1 MFTSF
6 SAALTALAANEV
18 GVDAVGTNLANLNT
32 TGYKASVVSFYDL
45 VAQSLGLGSGSSVG
59 LGTGKPTV
67 VHQFTQGSIQTTNG
81 ALDGAIQGDGFFV
94 VRDPSSGATEYT
106 RAGNFQVDANG
117 NLVTATGEKVQGWT
131 QTNGVLDTN
140 GSIADIVIPAGTL
153 RAPTA
158 TANTSIDVNL
168 DASATVGAASGSFST
183 PVQVVD
189 SLGNTHVLTFTFT
202 KTAANTWTY
211 AASIPGDDVKTG
223 TAGTPFPIASAA
235 GTLTF
240 DTNGILT
247 DPPAA
252 TGVVPVKVAGMADGA
267 SDLDISWSL
276 YNADLAA
283 RVTQFASPTA
293 VSTESQDGVAAA
305 QLTHVSLSSGG
316 QILAQFSN
324 GQQAAVAQLALA
336 SIRNPESLTAV
347 GNNNFQL
354 SAETATPAI
363 GTANTGGRGNVLS
376 GALESSTVDIAHEFT
391 NLIVFQRGYE
401 AAARVITTTDQL
413 TQDTINLKQQ

>member
-140 GSIADIVIPAGTL
+140 GSISDIVIPAGTL
-153 RAPTA
+153 RAPAA
-158 TANTSIDVNL
+158 TAAIR
-168 DASATVGAASGSFST
+168 
-183 PVQVVD
+183 
-189 SLGNTHVLTFTFT
+189 
-202 KTAANTWTY
+202 
-211 AASIPGDDVKTG
+211 PGWEWKC
-223 TAGTPFPIASAA
+223 
-235 GTLTF
+235 
-240 DTNGILT
+240 
-247 DPPAA
+247 
-252 TGVVPVKVAGMADGA
+252 
-267 SDLDISWSL
+267 W
-276 YNADLAA
+276 
-283 RVTQFASPTA
+283 
-293 VSTESQDGVAAA
+293 
-305 QLTHVSLSSGG
+305 
-316 QILAQFSN
+316 
-324 GQQAAVAQLALA
+324 
-336 SIRNPESLTAV
+336 
-347 GNNNFQL
+347 
-354 SAETATPAI
+354 
-363 GTANTGGRGNVLS
+363 
-376 GALESSTVDIAHEFT
+376 
-391 NLIVFQRGYE
+391 
-401 AAARVITTTDQL
+401 
-413 TQDTINLKQQ
+413 

>member
-140 GSIADIVIPAGTL
+140 GSISDIVIPAGTL
-153 RAPTA
+153 RAPAA

-168 DASATVGAASGSFST
+168 DASGTVGAASGSFST

-202 KTAANTWTY
+202 KTAANAWSY
-211 AASIPGDDVKTG
+211 AVTIPGDDVKTG
-223 TAGTPFPIASAA
+223 TAGAPFPITSAA

-240 DTNGILT
+240 GTDGILT
-247 DPPAA
+247 DPAA
-252 TGVVPVKVAGMADGA
+252 AKGVVPIKVAGMTDGA
-267 SDLDISWSL
+267 ADLNINWSL
-276 YNADLAA
+276 YNPDLTA

-293 VSTESQDGVAAA
+293 VSTES
-305 QLTHVSLSSGG
+305 
-316 QILAQFSN
+316 
-324 GQQAAVAQLALA
+324 
-336 SIRNPESLTAV
+336 
-347 GNNNFQL
+347 
-354 SAETATPAI
+354 
-363 GTANTGGRGNVLS
+363 
-376 GALESSTVDIAHEFT
+376 
-391 NLIVFQRGYE
+391 
-401 AAARVITTTDQL
+401 
-413 TQDTINLKQQ
+413 